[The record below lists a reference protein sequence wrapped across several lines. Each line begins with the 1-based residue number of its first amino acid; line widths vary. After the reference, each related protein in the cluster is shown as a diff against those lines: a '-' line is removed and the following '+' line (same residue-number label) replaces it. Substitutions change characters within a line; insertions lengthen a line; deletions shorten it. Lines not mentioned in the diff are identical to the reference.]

1 MINQAEKIYN
11 DGKKS
16 LESLL
21 REKAYSEV
29 QKNLENKAIDID
41 NVSDEDIENLVAA
54 KAEDMMNG
62 IKGFGVGTAFA
73 IAVSLVTGIWNV

>member
-1 MINQAEKIYN
+1 MVDQAEKIYN

-29 QKNLENKAIDID
+29 QQNLENKGIDIES
-41 NVSDEDIENLVAA
+41 VSDEDIENLVAA
-54 KAEDMMNG
+54 KTQDMTNG

-73 IAVSLVTGIWNV
+73 MAISLFTGV

>member
-1 MINQAEKIYN
+1 MIEQVEKVYES
-11 DGKKS
+11 GKKS

-29 QKNLENKAIDID
+29 EKSLKDKDIDIN
-41 NVSDEDIENLVAA
+41 NVSEEDIENLVAA
-54 KAEDMMNG
+54 KAQDMMNG

-73 IAVSLVTGIWNV
+73 IAISLLIGI

>member
-1 MINQAEKIYN
+1 MVDKAEKIYN

-16 LESLL
+16 LETLL

-29 QKNLENKAIDID
+29 QESLKEKGIDIE
-41 NVSDEDIENLVAA
+41 NVSDEDIEHLVAA
-54 KAEDMMNG
+54 KTQDMTNG

-73 IAVSLVTGIWNV
+73 IAVSLFTGI